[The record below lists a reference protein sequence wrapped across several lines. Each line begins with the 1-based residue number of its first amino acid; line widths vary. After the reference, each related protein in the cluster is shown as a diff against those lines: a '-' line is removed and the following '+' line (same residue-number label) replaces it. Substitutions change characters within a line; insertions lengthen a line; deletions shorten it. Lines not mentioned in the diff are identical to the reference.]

1 MQIIKY
7 DCKGKKEN
15 GRKGPQ
21 CHPKNLGPNKRNK
34 REMKYNENMSYKTVC
49 TAFTIIYSLFM
60 LHRIIKKIRIASIN
74 LTDNIEQM

>member
-49 TAFTIIYSLFM
+49 TAFTIIYS
-60 LHRIIKKIRIASIN
+60 
-74 LTDNIEQM
+74 

>member
-1 MQIIKY
+1 MKKMQIIKY

-34 REMKYNENMSYKTVC
+34 RKKKYNENMSYKSVC
-49 TAFTIIYSLFM
+49 TAFTLIVYIC
-60 LHRIIKKIRIASIN
+60 LHRIIKEITNNEYKCY
-74 LTDNIEQM
+74 D